1 MPAIDGERMIALVLA
16 TMLTADTLSDNA
28 LVAYATQPYD
38 KREKFNRQDV
48 LGIHHG
54 TKVVADFPCSD
65 ICPEYTV
72 RIIHYAVAPGAD
84 CDKIGGVTEMR
95 TVPFSIAVVR
105 RPFCVPKI
113 LAEKKLD

>member
-1 MPAIDGERMIALVLA
+1 MIALVLA
-16 TMLTADTLSDNA
+16 TMLAASADTLSDDA
-28 LVAYATQPYD
+28 LVAYAAQPYD
-38 KREKFNRQDV
+38 KREKFNHQDV

-65 ICPEYTV
+65 ICTDYTV

-84 CDKIGGVTEMR
+84 GDKIGGVTVTR
-95 TVPFSIAVVR
+95 TVPFSIAVVL
-105 RPFCVPKI
+105 RPFCVPKV